1 MTIKNIENIMNDISN
16 NIIHPDNNC
25 GHETEAYKINAS
37 INNAYLKSD
46 LDEKLDFEDFKAFKI
61 LLINDLLNKT
71 N

>member
-16 NIIHPDNNC
+16 NIINPDDNY
-25 GHETEAYKINAS
+25 GHETQAHKINAS

-46 LDEKLDFEDFKAFKI
+46 LDEKLEFEDFKAFKI
-61 LLINDLLNKT
+61 LLINDLLNKA